1 MYVLFEGIDGVG
13 KSTQIEILASKF
25 NDAIVTKEPGGTQ
38 LGVNLREILLSSN
51 IKIGKRAEILLFLAD
66 RAEHFEKL
74 IQPNLDRLILSDRG
88 FISGIAYAL
97 ANDENLDE
105 NVLLEL
111 NKFALNDKFADKI
124 VFFEASRELISSRLK
139 NRGTSDKIEARGLE
153 YLLKVQSL
161 MKQILI
167 KNGFETLF
175 IDASKSIELISKEIE
190 NFINFK

>member
-25 NDAIVTKEPGGTQ
+25 PDAIVTKEPGGTQ
-38 LGVNLREILLSSN
+38 LGENLREILLSSN

-74 IQPNLDRLILSDRG
+74 IQPNLGRLILSDRG

>member
-25 NDAIVTKEPGGTQ
+25 PDAIVTKEPGGTQ
-38 LGVNLREILLSSN
+38 LGENLREILLSSS

-74 IQPNLDRLILSDRG
+74 IQPNLGRLILSDRG

-97 ANDENLDE
+97 TNDENLDE

-124 VFFEASRELISSRLK
+124 IFFEASPELISSRLK
-139 NRGTSDKIEARGLE
+139 SRGTSDKIEARGLE

>member
-25 NDAIVTKEPGGTQ
+25 PDAIVTKEPGGTQ

-74 IQPNLDRLILSDRG
+74 IQPNLGRLILSDRG

-105 NVLLEL
+105 SVLLEL

-124 VFFEASRELISSRLK
+124 VFFEASRDLISSRLK

-175 IDASKSIELISKEIE
+175 IDASKSIELTSKEIE

>member
-25 NDAIVTKEPGGTQ
+25 NDVIVTKEPGGTQ

-74 IQPNLDRLILSDRG
+74 VAPNLGRLILSDRG

-105 NVLLEL
+105 SVLLEL
-111 NKFALNDKFADKI
+111 NKFALNDKLADKI
-124 VFFEASRELISSRLK
+124 IFFEASRELISSRLK

>member
-25 NDAIVTKEPGGTQ
+25 PNAIVTKEPGGTQ
-38 LGVNLREILLSSN
+38 LGENLREILLSSS

-74 IQPNLDRLILSDRG
+74 VTPNLGRLILSDRG

-105 NVLLEL
+105 NVLLGL

-124 VFFEASRELISSRLK
+124 IFFEASPELISSRLK
-139 NRGTSDKIEARGLE
+139 ARGTSDKIEARGLE

-175 IDASKSIELISKEIE
+175 VDASKSIELISKEIE

>member
-25 NDAIVTKEPGGTQ
+25 PDAIVTKEPGGTQ
-38 LGVNLREILLSSN
+38 LGENLREILLSSS

-74 IQPNLDRLILSDRG
+74 IQPNLGRLILSDRG

-124 VFFEASRELISSRLK
+124 IFFEASPELINSRLK
-139 NRGTSDKIEARGLE
+139 SRGTSDKIEARGLE

-175 IDASKSIELISKEIE
+175 VDASKSIELISKEIE

>member
-25 NDAIVTKEPGGTQ
+25 PDAIVTKEPGGTQ
-38 LGVNLREILLSSN
+38 LGENLREILLSSS

-74 IQPNLDRLILSDRG
+74 IQPNLGRLILSDRG

-111 NKFALNDKFADKI
+111 NKFALNNKFADKI
-124 VFFEASRELISSRLK
+124 IFFEASYELIGTRLK
-139 NRGTSDKIEARGLE
+139 SRGTSDKIEARGLE

-167 KNGFETLF
+167 KNYFDTLF

>member
-25 NDAIVTKEPGGTQ
+25 PDAIVTKEPGGTQ

-74 IQPNLDRLILSDRG
+74 VAPNLSRLILSDRG

>member
-25 NDAIVTKEPGGTQ
+25 NDVIVTKEPGGTQ

-74 IQPNLDRLILSDRG
+74 VAPNLDRLILSDRG

-105 NVLLEL
+105 SVLLEL

-124 VFFEASRELISSRLK
+124 IFFEASSELISSRLK

>member
-25 NDAIVTKEPGGTQ
+25 SDAIVTKEPGGTQ
-38 LGVNLREILLSSN
+38 LGENLR
-51 IKIGKRAEILLFLAD
+51 EILLFLAD

-74 IQPNLDRLILSDRG
+74 VAPNLGRLILSDRG

-105 NVLLEL
+105 SVLLEL

-124 VFFEASRELISSRLK
+124 VFFEASHELISTRLK
-139 NRGTSDKIEARGLE
+139 ARGTSDKIEARGLE

-167 KNGFETLF
+167 KNSFETLF

>member
-25 NDAIVTKEPGGTQ
+25 PDAIVTKEPGGTQ
-38 LGVNLREILLSSN
+38 LGENLREILLSSN

-74 IQPNLDRLILSDRG
+74 IQPNLGRLILSDRG

-139 NRGTSDKIEARGLE
+139 NRGTSDKIEARGIE

>member
-25 NDAIVTKEPGGTQ
+25 PDAIVTKEPGGTQ

-74 IQPNLDRLILSDRG
+74 IQPNLGRLILSDRG

-124 VFFEASRELISSRLK
+124 IFFEASPELISSRLK
-139 NRGTSDKIEARGLE
+139 SRGTSDKIEARGLE

>member
-25 NDAIVTKEPGGTQ
+25 SDAIVTKEPGGTK
-38 LGVNLREILLSSN
+38 LGENLREILLNSS

-74 IQPNLDRLILSDRG
+74 VAPNLSRLILSDRG

-111 NKFALNDKFADKI
+111 NKFADKI
-124 VFFEASRELISSRLK
+124 VFFEASHELISSRLK
-139 NRGTSDKIEARGLE
+139 TRGTSDKIEARGLE

>member
-25 NDAIVTKEPGGTQ
+25 PDAIVTKEPGGTQ

-74 IQPNLDRLILSDRG
+74 VAPNLGKLILSDRG

>member
-25 NDAIVTKEPGGTQ
+25 SDAIVTKEPGGTQ
-38 LGVNLREILLSSN
+38 LGENLR
-51 IKIGKRAEILLFLAD
+51 EILLFLAD

-74 IQPNLDRLILSDRG
+74 VAPNLSKLILSDRG

-124 VFFEASRELISSRLK
+124 IFFEASSELISARLK
-139 NRGTSDKIEARGLE
+139 SRGTSDKIEARGLE
-153 YLLKVQSL
+153 YLLKVQSI

>member
-1 MYVLFEGIDGVG
+1 MYILFEGIDGVG

-25 NDAIVTKEPGGTQ
+25 SDAIVTKEPGGTQ
-38 LGVNLREILLSSN
+38 LGENLREILLSSS

-74 IQPNLDRLILSDRG
+74 VAPNLGKLILSDRG

-124 VFFEASRELISSRLK
+124 IFFEASHELISSRLK

-175 IDASKSIELISKEIE
+175 IDASKSIELISKEI
-190 NFINFK
+190 

>member
-25 NDAIVTKEPGGTQ
+25 SDAIVTKEPGGTQ
-38 LGVNLREILLSSN
+38 LGENLR
-51 IKIGKRAEILLFLAD
+51 EILLFLAD

-74 IQPNLDRLILSDRG
+74 VAPNLSRLILSDRG

-105 NVLLEL
+105 SVLLEL

-124 VFFEASRELISSRLK
+124 VFFEASAELINARLK

>member
-25 NDAIVTKEPGGTQ
+25 SDAIVTKEPGGTQ
-38 LGVNLREILLSSN
+38 LGENLR
-51 IKIGKRAEILLFLAD
+51 EILLFLAD

-74 IQPNLDRLILSDRG
+74 VAPNLGKLILSDRG

-111 NKFALNDKFADKI
+111 NKFALNDKFANKI
-124 VFFEASRELISSRLK
+124 VFFEASAELISSRLK

-167 KNGFETLF
+167 KNDFETLF

>member
-1 MYVLFEGIDGVG
+1 VH
-13 KSTQIEILASKF
+13 
-25 NDAIVTKEPGGTQ
+25 
-38 LGVNLREILLSSN
+38 
-51 IKIGKRAEILLFLAD
+51 IGFAVERK
-66 RAEHFEKL
+66 K
-74 IQPNLDRLILSDRG
+74 
-88 FISGIAYAL
+88 AY
-97 ANDENLDE
+97 
-105 NVLLEL
+105 
-111 NKFALNDKFADKI
+111 
-124 VFFEASRELISSRLK
+124 FFKK

>member
-13 KSTQIEILASKF
+13 KSTQIEILASNF
-25 NDAIVTKEPGGTQ
+25 SDAIVTKEPGGTQ
-38 LGVNLREILLSSN
+38 LGKNLREILLSSS

-74 IQPNLDRLILSDRG
+74 IQPNLNRLILSDRG

-105 NVLLEL
+105 NMLLEL
-111 NKFALNDKFADKI
+111 NKFALNDKFADKVI
-124 VFFEASRELISSRLK
+124 FFEASRELISSRLK

>member
-25 NDAIVTKEPGGTQ
+25 SDAIVTKEPGGTQ

-66 RAEHFEKL
+66 RAEHFE
-74 IQPNLDRLILSDRG
+74 NLGKFILSDRG

-124 VFFEASRELISSRLK
+124 VFFEASPELISSRLK
-139 NRGTSDKIEARGLE
+139 SRGTSDKIEARGLE

>member
-25 NDAIVTKEPGGTQ
+25 SDAIVTKEPGGTK
-38 LGVNLREILLSSN
+38 LGENLREILLSSS

-74 IQPNLDRLILSDRG
+74 VAPNLSRLILSDRG
-88 FISGIAYAL
+88 FISGLAYAL

-105 NVLLEL
+105 NVLLKL
-111 NKFALNDKFADKI
+111 NKFALHDKFA
-124 VFFEASRELISSRLK
+124 ASHELISSRLK

>member
-25 NDAIVTKEPGGTQ
+25 SDAIVTKEPGGTQ
-38 LGVNLREILLSSN
+38 LGENLR
-51 IKIGKRAEILLFLAD
+51 EILLFLAD

-74 IQPNLDRLILSDRG
+74 VKPNLGKLILSDRG

-105 NVLLEL
+105 SVLLEL

-139 NRGTSDKIEARGLE
+139 DRGTSDKIEARGLE

-167 KNGFETLF
+167 KNDFETLF

>member
-25 NDAIVTKEPGGTQ
+25 PDVIVTKEPGGTQ
-38 LGVNLREILLSSN
+38 LGENLREILLNSS

-74 IQPNLDRLILSDRG
+74 IQPNLSKLILSDRG

-124 VFFEASRELISSRLK
+124 VFFEASPELINSRLK

>member
-25 NDAIVTKEPGGTQ
+25 SDAIVTKEPGGTK
-38 LGVNLREILLSSN
+38 LGENLREILLSSS

-74 IQPNLDRLILSDRG
+74 VAPNLGKLILSDRG

-124 VFFEASRELISSRLK
+124 VFFEASHELISSRLK

-175 IDASKSIELISKEIE
+175 IDASKSIELI
-190 NFINFK
+190 

>member
-25 NDAIVTKEPGGTQ
+25 SDVIVTKEPGGTQ
-38 LGVNLREILLSSN
+38 LGVNLREILLNSSV
-51 IKIGKRAEILLFLAD
+51 KIGKRAEILLFLAD

-74 IQPNLDRLILSDRG
+74 VAPNLGRLILSDRG

-111 NKFALNDKFADKI
+111 NKFALNDKFADKVI
-124 VFFEASRELISSRLK
+124 FFEASHELINSRLK
-139 NRGTSDKIEARGLE
+139 TRGTSDKIEARGLV

-167 KNGFETLF
+167 KNSFETLF

>member
-13 KSTQIEILASKF
+13 KSTQIEILASNF
-25 NDAIVTKEPGGTQ
+25 SDAIVTKEPGGTK
-38 LGVNLREILLSSN
+38 LGENLREILLSSS

-74 IQPNLDRLILSDRG
+74 VAPNLGKLILSDRG

-139 NRGTSDKIEARGLE
+139 ARGTSDKIEARGLE

>member
-25 NDAIVTKEPGGTQ
+25 PDAIVTKEPGGTQ
-38 LGVNLREILLSSN
+38 LGENLREILLSSN

-74 IQPNLDRLILSDRG
+74 IQPNLGRLILSDRG

-124 VFFEASRELISSRLK
+124 VFFEASPELISLRLK
-139 NRGTSDKIEARGLE
+139 ARGTSDKIEARGIE

>member
-25 NDAIVTKEPGGTQ
+25 PDAIVTKEPGGTQ
-38 LGVNLREILLSSN
+38 LGVNLREILLSSS

-74 IQPNLDRLILSDRG
+74 VAPNLSKLILSDRG

-139 NRGTSDKIEARGLE
+139 SRGTSDKIEARGLE

>member
-25 NDAIVTKEPGGTQ
+25 PDAIVTKEPGGTQ
-38 LGVNLREILLSSN
+38 LGVDLREILLSSN

-74 IQPNLDRLILSDRG
+74 IQPNLGRLILSDRG